1 MSEQT
6 RTITLDG
13 ESYELTQFSDQVQQA
28 VAVYNTFTA
37 DLQKEQLAVLKTKS
51 AIEALGAQIA
61 KAVRDELDAKKP
73 AEEAAPAAE

>member
-1 MSEQT
+1 MTEQT

-13 ESYELTQFSDQVQQA
+13 QSYELAQFSEQVQQA
-28 VAVYNTFTA
+28 VAVYNNFTA

-73 AEEAAPAAE
+73 AEAGPAAE